1 MNLGFMLFP
10 AVCSPVQHRFPNYNC
25 LGSISTSST
34 AKADIIDYHQVMEM
48 TVIATATGYPPWNN
62 LQRPRQIN
70 SFPDISLRPARF
82 HGCVAAKEE
91 RQRRNGQREWGSVVV
106 GEGGMEEKQK
116 RQKGRG
122 SLNWESI
129 TEAWPEQ
136 PFSVSGKHTEMCSS
150 AEAL

>member
-1 MNLGFMLFP
+1 MLFP
-10 AVCSPVQHRFPNYNC
+10 AVCRAVQHRFPNYNC

-34 AKADIIDYHQVMEM
+34 AEADIIDCHQVMEM
-48 TVIATATGYPPWNN
+48 TVIAGATGYPPWNN

-70 SFPDISLRPARF
+70 SFPQYFSPTSQVSWLRGGERGKA
-82 HGCVAAKEE
+82 EE
-91 RQRRNGQREWGSVVV
+91 KWTERMRLRRSRWG
-106 GEGGMEEKQK
+106 GEMEEKQK